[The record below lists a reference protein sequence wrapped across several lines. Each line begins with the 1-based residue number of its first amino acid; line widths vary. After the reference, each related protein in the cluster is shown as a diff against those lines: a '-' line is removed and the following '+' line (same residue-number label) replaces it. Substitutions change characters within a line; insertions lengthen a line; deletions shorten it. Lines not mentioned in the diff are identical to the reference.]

1 MGRYLGS
8 DCKLCRR
15 AGEKLF
21 LKGTRCSSAK
31 CTLERRNYPPGSHRK
46 SRVNLSDYAIRLRE
60 KQKLKNIYGILERQF
75 RKYFLS
81 ARRKKGITGLN
92 LLRLLEM
99 RMDNVVYLMGLGLSR
114 AQARQI
120 TRHGHIRV
128 NGRKVNIP
136 SFTVKAGDVVEVI
149 PRAKEYKYLKDNLEI
164 TKERAVPGWL
174 EFDRDKLV
182 AKILRAPI
190 REDITVPIQES
201 LIVELYSR

>member
-8 DCKLCRR
+8 SCKLCRR
-15 AGEKLF
+15 AREKLF
-21 LKGTRCSSAK
+21 LKGTKCASPK
-31 CTLERRNYPPGSHRK
+31 CTLERRNYPPGAHRE
-46 SRVNLSDYAIRLRE
+46 SRANRSDYAIRLRE

-92 LLRLLEM
+92 LLCLLEM
-99 RMDNVVYLMGLGLSR
+99 RLDNIVYLLGLGLSR

-120 TRHGHIRV
+120 TRHGHICV

-149 PRAKEYKYLKDNLEI
+149 PKAKEYKYLKDNLEI
-164 TKERAVPGWL
+164 TKERLVPGWL
-174 EFDRDKLV
+174 EFDRDKLKAAV
-182 AKILRAPI
+182 LRIPA
-190 REDITVPIQES
+190 REDIAVPIQES